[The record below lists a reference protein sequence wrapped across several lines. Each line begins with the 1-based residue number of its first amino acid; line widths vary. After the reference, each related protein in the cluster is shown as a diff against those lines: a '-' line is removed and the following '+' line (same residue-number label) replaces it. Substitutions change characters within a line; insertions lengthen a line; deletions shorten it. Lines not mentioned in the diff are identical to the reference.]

1 MVRAEERSE
10 NAAAGERGG
19 EILGGRG
26 NLGL

>member
-10 NAAAGERGG
+10 KAAAGEISR

-26 NLGL
+26 NLRL